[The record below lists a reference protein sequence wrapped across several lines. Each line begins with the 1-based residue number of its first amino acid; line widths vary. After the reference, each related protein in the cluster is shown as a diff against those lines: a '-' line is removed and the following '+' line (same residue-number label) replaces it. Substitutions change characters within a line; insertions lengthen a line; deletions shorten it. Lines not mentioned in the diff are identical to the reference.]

1 MAVAKGVAGK
11 PWTKVT
17 LLSEGGLT
25 PEKWA
30 VRFSADAVSALK
42 P

>member
-17 LLSEGGLT
+17 LLSESGLT

-30 VRFSADAVSALK
+30 ARFVTDPVPAAK